1 MTSGANSR
9 DLRLGPFEPVN
20 CVAFDRSGARLA
32 TGSHDRYA
40 RLFDSAT
47 GAELLSARHPDNVLQ
62 VALSPDGL
70 LLATGTAN
78 GLVRVLDT
86 QTSAELARVEPARDD
101 GIATMAFSPDGA
113 MVAYGTRRGGLRV
126 IEART
131 GASLRSVDRRD
142 EVTAVEFSPDGSRLV
157 AAAYDGAAVVLTLG
171 SDSGMTEVR
180 GYPPEPF
187 RRNTRPAPAFRDATF
202 SPDGDLIAFGGHD
215 ADTSRGWAHVASTDG
230 QMIADWLDEEDYV
243 SSVAFCLD
251 GQALAIASGPFV
263 RVNDIHSRS
272 SRWGSWRFTHEGLVW
287 QVRSS
292 PDGTMLATACHDGT
306 AWLIDADTG
315 RQTTRF
321 EHDGPV
327 TTVAFRPDGRAFA
340 TGSWD
345 GYARVFAVS

>member
-1 MTSGANSR
+1 MTSE

-20 CVAFDRSGARLA
+20 CVAFDGSGTRLV
-32 TGSHDRYA
+32 TGSHDQYA

-47 GAELLSARHPDNVLQ
+47 GAELLAVHHPDNVLQ
-62 VALSPDGL
+62 VALSRDGL

-78 GLVRVLDT
+78 GLVRMLDT
-86 QTSAELARVEPARDD
+86 QTGAELARVEPTRDD
-101 GIATMAFSPDGA
+101 GVGTIAVSPDGA
-113 MVAYGTRRGGLRV
+113 MVAYGTRRGELRV

-131 GASLRSVDRRD
+131 GTSLRTADRRD

-157 AAAYDGAAVVLTLG
+157 ASSYDGAAVVLTLG
-171 SDSGMTEVR
+171 PDSGLTEIK

-187 RRNTRPAPAFRDATF
+187 RRNTRPAPAFRDVAF

-215 ADTSRGWAHVASTDG
+215 ADTSRGWTHVARTDG
-230 QMIADWLDEEDYV
+230 ERIADWLQEDDYV
-243 SSVAFCLD
+243 SSVAFCLG
-251 GQALAIASGPFV
+251 GQSLAIATGPYV
-263 RVNDIHSRS
+263 QVNDIGSGA
-272 SRWGSWRFTHEGLVW
+272 SRWGDWRFTHEGLVW

-292 PDGTMLATACHDGT
+292 PDGTMLATASHDGT

-315 RQTTRF
+315 RQATRF

-327 TTVAFRPDGRAFA
+327 TTAAFRPDGRAFA

-345 GYARVFAVS
+345 GYARVFPVS